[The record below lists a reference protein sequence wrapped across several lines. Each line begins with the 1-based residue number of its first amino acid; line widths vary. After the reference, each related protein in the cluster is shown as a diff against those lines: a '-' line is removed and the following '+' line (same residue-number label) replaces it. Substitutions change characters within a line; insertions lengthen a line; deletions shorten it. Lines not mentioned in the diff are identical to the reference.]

1 MSSVTVRD
9 CALRIELTV
18 PERVF
23 SLHGANIDVPLSEIR
38 SVRIVPDIHG
48 QLRGL
53 RMPGAGIPGL
63 LAIGTWR
70 GTADGRTFH
79 DFALIHRA
87 GPGVVVTTTGYYA
100 RLLIGSDEPEVLVAD
115 LGLPA

>member
-1 MSSVTVRD
+1 MSCVVVQD
-9 CALRIELTV
+9 GVLRIELTV

-38 SVRIVPDIHG
+38 GVRIVRDIIG
-48 QLRGL
+48 QVRGL

-70 GTADGRTFH
+70 GTVDGRIFH
-79 DFALIHRA
+79 DFALIHHG
-87 GPGVVVTTTGYYA
+87 GPGVVVTTSGHYE
-100 RLLIGSDEPEVLVAD
+100 RLLIGTDEPEVLVAD
-115 LGLPA
+115 LGLSA